1 MCVWPTKSTFRDS
14 GKLVNFTQIVHSN
27 TNLLTIHPYSE
38 FNHSNLHKDKSKL
51 PRLFRDGMNA
61 EPTAQNYQT
70 KTVTMLRHIISIDR
84 LLVPDNQYK
93 GNNNP
98 PSTISVGDLKW
109 IRSITNTKV
118 LRSRGCNCTH
128 RNWLSGCGASKE
140 LA

>member
-1 MCVWPTKSTFRDS
+1 
-14 GKLVNFTQIVHSN
+14 
-27 TNLLTIHPYSE
+27 
-38 FNHSNLHKDKSKL
+38 
-51 PRLFRDGMNA
+51 MNA

-70 KTVTMLRHIISIDR
+70 KNNVTMFRHIISIDR

-98 PSTISVGDLKW
+98 PSSSVGDLKW
-109 IRSITNTKV
+109 IRLITNTKV

-128 RNWLSGCGASKE
+128 RNWFSGFGAAKE